1 MMLPLVLVGSFVG
14 TMISTILPEA
24 VLTVILVVMLF
35 YLTYDSLDKAV
46 GLWKKE
52 TKSFEVEK
60 ANAYKVSIE

>member
-1 MMLPLVLVGSFVG
+1 
-14 TMISTILPEA
+14 MISTILPEA